1 MAAGDGGVDLCS
13 RLAGVGH
20 DERGASGR
28 PVDSADRHD
37 VRHRVG
43 AGAGGHPGSELER
56 GADVRAVGALQ
67 PQVCHR
73 PAALEVQGGRGPGR
87 GDRRVHRRVR
97 GAGRSRTGPGG
108 RSDEGERLVARREHR
123 LGVRPRAELHRVVR
137 NGASHGLT
145 DRLARQERVQA
156 GVRAAAVV
164 AAVVDEPCGRRG
176 GGSQRKRYRERGR
189 HDEET
194 SRRRPTNMHAPASTF
209 SPISAINWMH
219 RPSDTTTLVRASVL
233 SSEHVARQYR
243 RVCRVDSQSDGF
255 AEARGLLI

>member
-1 MAAGDGGVDLCS
+1 MSPLHGARAEGAGGAVPDGHAVPVRRTRPGAHDAGRDERAGDVCAVERHHVELVARARGAEVAAGNGGVDLCS

-20 DERGASGR
+20 DQRGASGR

-37 VRHRVG
+37 VRHRVRTC
-43 AGAGGHPGSELER
+43 AGGHPGSELER

-97 GAGRSRTGPGG
+97 GAGRSRTRPGG

-137 NGASHGLT
+137 NGADHGVPH
-145 DRLARQERVQA
+145 RLARHGRAEARVRTA
-156 GVRAAAVV
+156 VVV

-176 GGSQRKRYRERGR
+176 G
-189 HDEET
+189 
-194 SRRRPTNMHAPASTF
+194 
-209 SPISAINWMH
+209 
-219 RPSDTTTLVRASVL
+219 
-233 SSEHVARQYR
+233 
-243 RVCRVDSQSDGF
+243 
-255 AEARGLLI
+255 